1 MRWLWNALGLL
12 SVAVGVVG
20 AFLPLLPTVP
30 FMLLAAW
37 FFAKGNPAWEARLLA
52 HPHFGP
58 PNARWRE
65 RGAIGRRA
73 KTFAVVSLAGSAV
86 IGLLLLPGHWK
97 WIPLGVAVLS
107 GTFILTRPS
116 E

>member
-1 MRWLWNALGLL
+1 MRWFWNTLGLV
-12 SVAVGVVG
+12 SVATGVVG

-52 HPHFGP
+52 HPRYGP
-58 PNARWRE
+58 PIRQWRE

-73 KTFAVVSLAGSAV
+73 KAFAIASLAGSAV

-107 GTFILTRPS
+107 GSFILTRPS
-116 E
+116 R

>member
-12 SVAVGVVG
+12 SAAIGVVG

-30 FMLLAAW
+30 FMLLAAF
-37 FFAKGNPAWEARLLA
+37 FFARGNPAWEARLLA
-52 HPHFGP
+52 HPRFGP
-58 PNARWRE
+58 PIRDWRE

-73 KTFAVVSLAGSAV
+73 KAISVTMLAGSAV
-86 IGLLLLPGHWK
+86 FGLLALPGHWK
-97 WIPLGVAVLS
+97 WIPLGVALVS

-116 E
+116 A